1 MSVQSTAGAWLLSV
15 AVLYGPRSPA
25 AAQGADP
32 LPIASRRVVQ
42 SYTTVV
48 DASFT
53 RLAAPW
59 SMVGVPALPCR
70 VLAQAHLRPLLDEL
84 WALSVTFRQQC
95 RRLAGARAV
104 VLLQGASAAETVWN
118 AESRIGL
125 QADGGVMARVRV
137 RLGRESVE
145 LIAHEL
151 EHVLEQLDDVDLHA
165 LAAVPTSGVRRC
177 DCGKETFETIRAAR
191 AGLAAAAEVRKPVR

>member
-15 AVLYGPRSPA
+15 AVLYGPGSPA

-70 VLAQAHLRPLLDEL
+70 VLAQSHLRPLLDEL

-145 LIAHEL
+145 VIAHEL
-151 EHVLEQLDDVDLHA
+151 EHVLERIDGVHLALDA
-165 LAAVPTSGVRRC
+165 MRPASGTTLAGGAYETRRATEA
-177 DCGKETFETIRAAR
+177 GRRVAR
-191 AGLAAAAEVRKPVR
+191 EVRQAAGRP